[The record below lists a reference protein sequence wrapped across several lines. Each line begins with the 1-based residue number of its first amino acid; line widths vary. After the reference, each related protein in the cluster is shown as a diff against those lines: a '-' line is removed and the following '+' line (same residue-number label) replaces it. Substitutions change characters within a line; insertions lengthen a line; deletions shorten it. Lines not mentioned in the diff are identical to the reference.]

1 MRARNGLKAAGLV
14 VASALLIVVLTAA
27 GLLAFIFYNMSAGRD
42 WTAPSEKVSA
52 ALTWTGRDYA
62 FTGEDLLGEERWA
75 MLIGLDG
82 QVSWSLRK
90 PADVPEEYGLTD
102 VASFTRWYLNDYPV
116 QCRVREDGLLVIGS
130 PKGSVWKHDMSMGM
144 DVLLQIP
151 LWFMFLFFLAIGCV
165 LGLAFLFL
173 RRWFQQ
179 AQQVRD
185 AARSNWVNGISH
197 DIRTPLSMVM
207 GYANQ
212 LEEDPALPSARRE
225 QAAIIRR
232 QSQTI
237 RDLVNDLNLTMRL
250 DYDMQPLRR
259 ARLRPAAL
267 VRQAAADLLNGGLED
282 RYALNLDI
290 PPESEKVTL
299 LADEGLLKRALM
311 NLMNNGVR
319 HNPDGCSITVRLA
332 LQRAECVLEVDSAGG
347 PGTPDTPPPS
357 PPSGLNEDGSAPHGT
372 GLKLVEQ
379 IARAHGGRFEIIQNG
394 TCFRGRI
401 VLPADP
407 PKM

>member
-14 VASALLIVVLTAA
+14 AASALLIVVLTAA

-52 ALTWTGRDYA
+52 ALVWSGSGYT
-62 FTGEDLLGEERWA
+62 FTGEELLGEQRWA

-82 QVSWSLRK
+82 QVAWSLRK
-90 PADVPEEYGLTD
+90 PADVPEEYSLTD

-116 QCRVREDGLLVIGS
+116 QCRVREDGLLVIGA

-173 RRWFQQ
+173 RKWFRQ

-185 AARSNWVNGISH
+185 AARSNWINGISH

-212 LEEDPALPSARRE
+212 LEEDPALPPARRE

-250 DYDMQPLRR
+250 DYEMQPLRR

-267 VRQAAADLLNGGLED
+267 VRQAAADLINGGLED
-282 RYALNLDI
+282 RYSLEVDV
-290 PPESEKVTL
+290 PPEVEEVTL

-319 HNPDGCSITVRLA
+319 HNPDGCAITVRLT
-332 LQRAECVLEVDSAGG
+332 LQGKECALEVDSAGG
-347 PGTPDTPPPS
+347 PGTPDAPPPA

-379 IARAHGGRFEIIQNG
+379 IARTHGGRFEIIQNG

-401 VLPADP
+401 VLPADSS
-407 PKM
+407 KT

>member
-14 VASALLIVVLTAA
+14 AASALLIVVLTAA
-27 GLLAFIFYNMSAGRD
+27 GLLAFIFYNMSASRD

-52 ALTWTGRDYA
+52 ALVWSGSGYT
-62 FTGEDLLGEERWA
+62 FTGEELLGEQRWA

-90 PADVPEEYGLTD
+90 PADVPEEYTLTD

-116 QCRVREDGLLVIGS
+116 QCRVREDGLLVIGA
-130 PKGSVWKHDMSMGM
+130 PKGSVWKHDMSMDM

-151 LWFMFLFFLAIGCV
+151 LWFAFLFFLAIGCV

-173 RRWFQQ
+173 RKWFRQ

-185 AARSNWVNGISH
+185 AARSNWINGISH

-212 LEEDPALPSARRE
+212 LEEDP
-225 QAAIIRR
+225 
-232 QSQTI
+232 
-237 RDLVNDLNLTMRL
+237 NDLNLTMRL
-250 DYDMQPLRR
+250 DYEMQPLRR

-282 RYALNLDI
+282 RYTLNLDI
-290 PPESEKVTL
+290 PPEAEKVTL

-319 HNPDGCSITVRLA
+319 HNPDGCAITVRLA
-332 LQRAECVLEVDSAGG
+332 LQGAECALEVDSAGG
-347 PGTPDTPPPS
+347 PGAPETPPTA
-357 PPSGLNEDGSAPHGT
+357 PPSVLNEDGSAPHGT

-379 IARAHGGRFEIIQNG
+379 IARAHGGRFEIVQNG
-394 TCFRGRI
+394 AHFRGRI
-401 VLPADP
+401 LLPAGQAQI
-407 PKM
+407 